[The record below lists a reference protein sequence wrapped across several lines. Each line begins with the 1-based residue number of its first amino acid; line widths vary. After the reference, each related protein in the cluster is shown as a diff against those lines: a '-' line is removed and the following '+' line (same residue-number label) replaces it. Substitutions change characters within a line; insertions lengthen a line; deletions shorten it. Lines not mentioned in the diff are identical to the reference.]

1 MQSSNICLVEIQQ
14 LLSVMQYQQTNKW
27 FSIPDWACELVTL
40 GFEFSVESYQCQRIL
55 ALVVPTREM
64 AAAFFGV
71 GLVLGRIFGD
81 TGGKNDFE
89 AFWQLEENTSVKL
102 IIGGVH
108 TGVIQSKTID
118 ASGLRVVRVKEDK
131 KKVRGMVSGTEL
143 LVSEKMQFDFSLPE
157 SRVRLRKDAG
167 ISTEKTSFLEHIA
180 HLLKPTFVPS
190 SKLDCLFVGEKNT
203 LKLAA
208 ELVVRVSNT
217 SNNFLIGCLL
227 DVLRPK
233 SVVDVGTVYRCNF
246 LSSRSN
252 DDFEV
257 VNELTSIIFDG
268 STEFLHCVDQ
278 FPKHNWVVILEQ
290 SDSQFQ
296 AAVDRLNSDFIR
308 RSEDWKPVTQ
318 VQGVEMLSFLG
329 EQYGS

>member
-1 MQSSNICLVEIQQ
+1 MQFSNIRLVEIQQ

-40 GFEFSVESYQCQRIL
+40 GFEFAVESYQSQRIL

-81 TGGKNDFE
+81 TDGKNDFE
-89 AFWQLEENTSVKL
+89 AFWQLEESTSVKL

-108 TGVIQSKTID
+108 TGVIQSKTFN
-118 ASGLRVVRVKEDK
+118 ASGIREVRVKIDK
-131 KKVRGMVSGTEL
+131 KRDGSGTEL
-143 LVSEKMQFDFSLPE
+143 RINEKMKFDFSLPE
-157 SRVRLRKDAG
+157 SRVRLRKDAS
-167 ISTEKTSFLEHIA
+167 ISTEKTSFFEHIA

-208 ELVVRVSNT
+208 ELVVRVSDT
-217 SNNFLIGCLL
+217 SNSFLMGCLL

-257 VNELTSIIFDG
+257 MNELTSIIFDG

-318 VQGVEMLSFLG
+318 IQGVEMLSFLG